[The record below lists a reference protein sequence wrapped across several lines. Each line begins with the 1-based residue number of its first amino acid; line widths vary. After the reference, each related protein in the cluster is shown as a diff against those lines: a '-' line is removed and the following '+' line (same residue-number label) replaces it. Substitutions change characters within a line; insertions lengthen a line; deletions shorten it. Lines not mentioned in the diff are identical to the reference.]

1 MKLDNEKID
10 KSGYYKIGYDKYS
23 DHYIMETNDG
33 CGNIKYYI
41 ITEQQYIWYDVAP
54 EKLKNLYD
62 ECVRKNIHSKM
73 FFFSNWERENSDSQN
88 ELMWK
93 YDYRELLIGKSIG
106 EVHKIIGNPDKVIE
120 EGKKEYFKMN
130 SQIHF
135 FLKFINNKCCDIK
148 YSENI

>member
-1 MKLDNEKID
+1 
-10 KSGYYKIGYDKYS
+10 
-23 DHYIMETNDG
+23 
-33 CGNIKYYI
+33 
-41 ITEQQYIWYDVAP
+41 
-54 EKLKNLYD
+54 
-62 ECVRKNIHSKM
+62 
-73 FFFSNWERENSDSQN
+73 
-88 ELMWK
+88 MWK

-135 FLKFINNKCCDIK
+135 FLKFINNKCCDIE